1 MSDLNVSLGAA
12 TNFNVS
18 LGAGGLAGSGAAV
31 TLKNIA
37 GSSGAT
43 TLPSLTDVITTNQGN
58 GSIVI
63 FNSTTSQYEVKPLNT
78 TVLSPSLLNDA
89 LANNVVLN
97 GGTF

>member
-1 MSDLNVSLGAA
+1 MADIKVSLG
-12 TNFNVS
+12 
-18 LGAGGLAGSGAAV
+18 GGGLAGSGDAI

-37 GSSGAT
+37 GSSGTT
-43 TLPSLTDVITTNQGN
+43 TLPGLTDVNTTNQGN

-63 FNSTTSQYEVKPLNT
+63 FNNVTSQYEVKPLNT
-78 TVLSPSLLNDA
+78 TVLSPSFLTDA